1 MYLINIRNF
10 FYRSLLFVFL
20 EEKVISPPPTILLGA
35 KILVLFVLV
44 RVFYVFA
51 FIVLCAYIN
60 IGGFRAFLPFRSVV
74 VIVAVAFFLFAC
86 FSVFQSFYSSFGFR
100 LQAV

>member
-10 FYRSLLFVFL
+10 FYRGLLFVFL
-20 EEKVISPPPTILLGA
+20 EEKVIFFPPPTILLGA

-51 FIVLCAYIN
+51 FIVLCAYIIN

-86 FSVFQSFYSSFGFR
+86 FSVFQSFY
-100 LQAV
+100 